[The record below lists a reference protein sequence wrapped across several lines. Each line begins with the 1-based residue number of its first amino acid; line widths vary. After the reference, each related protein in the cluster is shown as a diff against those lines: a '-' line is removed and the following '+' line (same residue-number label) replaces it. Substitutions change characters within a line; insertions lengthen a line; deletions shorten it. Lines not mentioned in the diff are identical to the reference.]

1 MTLPV
6 RPRGKVAA
14 ALRSRPPVFQPS
26 TAVILSLLIVWETR
40 PEGPKTRAA
49 RGPRVHAV
57 VFYAVVSDEIQ
68 RVIEF
73 FPTRWEAERRL
84 AKALWNEPGW
94 RDILHVE
101 QIELCTGTTN

>member
-1 MTLPV
+1 
-6 RPRGKVAA
+6 
-14 ALRSRPPVFQPS
+14 
-26 TAVILSLLIVWETR
+26 
-40 PEGPKTRAA
+40 
-49 RGPRVHAV
+49 V

-84 AKALWNEPGW
+84 ARAVWNEPDW

-101 QIELCTGTTN
+101 PIELRTGTTN